1 MRMAHIR
8 KGAGARRT
16 RYQLPQRPLRSP
28 ADRARFGVRSED
40 GDTVFDVHAVAP
52 DALVFRHPA
61 GGERCTIHE
70 ATCGLQPLMRISRRG
85 QPAAWVGKVVV
96 GPAREHYTVDLG
108 PALLDVRGRPVD
120 HEYTINHG
128 RRTVAAVSRA
138 WVSCPEAYGV
148 EIAPDQD
155 DALILAITV
164 CISLMSG
171 GAGVPCAPRRVPRD
185 GRSAPSPLKTGGAP
199 R

>member
-1 MRMAHIR
+1 MAPIR
-8 KGAGARRT
+8 KGAGSRRT
-16 RYQLPQRPLRSP
+16 RYQLPQRPLRPP
-28 ADRARFGVRSED
+28 AGCARFGVRSET
-40 GDTVFDVHAVAP
+40 GDAVFDVHAVAP

-70 ATCGLQPLMRISRRG
+70 ATCGLQPLMRISRWG

-96 GPAREHYTVDLG
+96 GPVREHYTVDLG
-108 PALLDVRGRPVD
+108 PALLSVRGRPVD
-120 HEYTINHG
+120 HEYTITHG

-148 EIAPDQD
+148 EVAPGQD

-171 GAGVPCAPRRVPRD
+171 GAGGPCAPRRAPRD
-185 GRSAPSPLKTGGAP
+185 GCSAAPPLETGGAT